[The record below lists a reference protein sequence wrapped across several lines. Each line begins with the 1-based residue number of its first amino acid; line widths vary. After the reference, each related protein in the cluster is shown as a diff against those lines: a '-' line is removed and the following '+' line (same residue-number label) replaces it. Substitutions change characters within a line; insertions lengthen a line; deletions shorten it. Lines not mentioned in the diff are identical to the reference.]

1 MKRLLIISTAIFFVL
16 VFSPFVNAHVY
27 MLECNPEPGT
37 KTDTPPQKITMTFV
51 GSLEPAF
58 SKIEVFNEKGDK
70 VSKKTLFR
78 EDDTIMEVELEDNL
92 PPGRY
97 TVKWK
102 CMSLDGHMQKDEF
115 EFFIK

>member
-1 MKRLLIISTAIFFVL
+1 MKKLLIISTAIFFVTAL
-16 VFSPFVNAHVY
+16 SFLANAHVY

-37 KTDTPPQKITMTFV
+37 NADTPPQKITMTFV
-51 GSLEPAF
+51 GSVEPAF

-70 VSKKTLFR
+70 VSKKTIFR
-78 EDDTIMEVELEDNL
+78 EDDTIMEVELEKDL
-92 PPGRY
+92 PPGKY
-97 TVKWK
+97 IVKWK